1 MSGNEVSLMDP
12 ILDDFSPAALAAAVK
27 NNLYASFL
35 ALPPTEHTTTQ
46 AGEGWRAW
54 RTGVAYPWFNGVLV
68 DRPAAEMTEA
78 EIDAALGLFAG
89 YRGIITWWLAPQLDV
104 DAWRAALTS
113 RGFGYD
119 ANTPGMAVDLR
130 AIDRSAAAVPGLE
143 IRRVASAQ
151 EMTTWGEVFAM
162 GYELPPAW
170 HPTTITFFNELG
182 YDLRTS
188 GYRHYLGLLNGEPA
202 ATASLFV
209 AAGVGG
215 IMYVST
221 LPAARRRGI
230 GAAVTL
236 AALIDGRNLGYRI
249 GVLQA
254 SDQGYP
260 VYRRLGFFEVCK
272 MEHFSRRTPATG
284 SGNLP

>member
-1 MSGNEVSLMDP
+1 MDP
-12 ILDDFSPAALAAAVK
+12 ILDDFSPPALAAAVK
-27 NNLYASFL
+27 NNLYACFL
-35 ALPPTEHTTTQ
+35 ALPPNEHTTTQ

-54 RTGVAYPWFNGVLV
+54 RTGVAYPWFNGVLAST
-68 DRPAAEMTEA
+68 PAAEMEEE
-78 EIDAALGLFAG
+78 EIDAALSLFEG
-89 YRGIITWWLAPQLDV
+89 FRGITTWWLAPQVAADP
-104 DAWRAALTS
+104 WRVRLRN

-119 ANTPGMAVDLR
+119 ANTPGMAIDLNTL
-130 AIDRSAAAVPGLE
+130 DLSAAAVEGLE

-151 EMTTWGEVFAM
+151 EMQAWGEAFAA

-170 HPTTITFFNELG
+170 HASTITFFNELG

-188 GYRHYLGLLNGEPA
+188 GYRHYLGLIGGEPA
-202 ATASLFV
+202 ATASLF
-209 AAGVGG
+209 AGGGVVG

-236 AALIDGRNLGYRI
+236 AALIDGRDLGYRI
-249 GVLQA
+249 GVLQS

-260 VYRRLGFFEVCK
+260 VYRRLGFVEVCK
-272 MEHFSRRTPATG
+272 MEHFSRRTPAAG
-284 SGNLP
+284 SGGTG

>member
-1 MSGNEVSLMDP
+1 MEP
-12 ILDDFSPAALAAAVK
+12 ILDDFSPPALAAAVK
-27 NNLYASFL
+27 NNLYACFL
-35 ALPPTEHTTTQ
+35 ALPPNDHTTTG

-54 RTGVAYPWFNGVLV
+54 RTGVAYPWFNGVLASA
-68 DRPAAEMTEA
+68 PAGEMGEA
-78 EIDAALGLFAG
+78 EIDAALSLFQDFK
-89 YRGIITWWLAPQLDV
+89 GITTWWLAPQVAV
-104 DAWRAALTS
+104 DPWRARLAS

-119 ANTPGMAVDLR
+119 ANTPGMAVDLHTL
-130 AIDRSAAAVPGLE
+130 DAAAAAIRGLE

-151 EMTTWGEVFAM
+151 DMQTWGETFAA

-170 HPTTITFFNELG
+170 HASTITFFNELG
-182 YDLRTS
+182 YDLETS
-188 GYRHYLGLLNGEPA
+188 HYWHYLGLIDGEPL

-209 AAGVGG
+209 GAGAVG

-236 AALIDGRNLGYRI
+236 AALIDGRDLGYRI
-249 GVLQA
+249 GVLQS

-260 VYRRLGFFEVCK
+260 VYRRLGFVEVCR
-272 MEHFSRRTPATG
+272 MEHFSRRAQA
-284 SGNLP
+284 